1 MKVTLK
7 QKNMYT
13 AVAVTKD
20 GQEFGFSKR
29 NSSWY
34 EYNIPSRKVG
44 EEFEVSVSV
53 SEQTGRNYITRVTA
67 PVLME
72 MVELESAMFKNQILA
87 KQVASL

>member
-1 MKVTLK
+1 MKVKLK

-29 NSSWY
+29 HSSWY
-34 EYNIPSRKVG
+34 EYNIAGKKVG
-44 EEFEVSVSV
+44 DEFEVSISV

-67 PVLME
+67 PVLIE
-72 MVELESAMFKNQILA
+72 MIDLESAMFRNQILA